1 MRGLIVAA
9 GALLLGLGAALAAAP
24 PLVLPTQLPAAERER
39 LEAIVQGA
47 FASTHVEQPPYAAR
61 VEIWEY
67 LLDHPEFATHVTR
80 ALKVARYRIWRE
92 GGDLWLD
99 DGWGVRG
106 QFAVVYAEPGK
117 RVLWARGRF
126 DQKFLPEIRGQ
137 GVGTLEY
144 SFQPDANGQTMVAT
158 AASGYLQVDNRAL
171 NALGKLAA
179 PFVQAKADRE
189 AGLLLRTFARVMR
202 AIEEDP
208 ASVYQRVS
216 ERADVP
222 RPELEQFRRLL
233 RLP

>member
-1 MRGLIVAA
+1 MRVLIVVA

-24 PLVLPTQLPAAERER
+24 PLSLPAQLPATERGK
-39 LEAIVQGA
+39 LEEIVHNS
-47 FASTHVEQPPYAAR
+47 FASTRVEQAPYVAR
-61 VEIWEY
+61 AEIWEY

-80 ALKVARYRIWRE
+80 ALKVARYRIWHE

-106 QFAVVYAEPGK
+106 QFTVVHAEPGK

-126 DQKFLPEIRGQ
+126 EQKLLPEIRGQ

-144 SFQPDANGQTMVAT
+144 AFRTAGDGQTVVAT

-171 NALGKLAA
+171 NALGRLAA

-202 AIEEDP
+202 AIEENP

>member
-1 MRGLIVAA
+1 MRKLVVVV

-24 PLVLPTQLPAAERER
+24 PLALPTLLPAAERER
-39 LEAIVQGA
+39 LEAIVRGS
-47 FASTHVEQPPYAAR
+47 FASTHVEQPPYVAR
-61 VEIWEY
+61 AEIWEY

-92 GGDLWLD
+92 GSDLWLD

-106 QFAVVYAEPGK
+106 QFAVVHAEPGK

-137 GVGTLEY
+137 GAGTLEY
-144 SFQPDANGQTMVAT
+144 SFQPAADGQTMVAT
-158 AASGYLQVDNRAL
+158 AVSGYLQVDNRAL
-171 NALGKLAA
+171 NALGRLAA